1 MKIGKCILIV
11 VAVIFLTVGGTFAY
25 WSGRSNNVNV
35 NASLGNI
42 NNCVRYT
49 KGTNLTSSNFMPS
62 ASYTGGA
69 STTITFYRYASGSNS
84 CNINSTI
91 YGTISIKI
99 NSIGTNLK
107 SEAGFKYALVS
118 GSTVLAQGTFSG
130 KSAGTYAI
138 KSNIALST
146 TSTTYTLY
154 VWLDKSMDLNEKIVG
169 ESFNMEL
176 VVSATNKPN

>member
-130 KSAGTYAI
+130 KSAGTHVL

-154 VWLDKSMDLNEKIVG
+154 VWLDKSMELNEKIVG
-169 ESFNMEL
+169 EEFSMEL
-176 VVSATNKPN
+176 VVSATNQPS

>member
-130 KSAGTYAI
+130 KSAGTHVL

-154 VWLDKSMDLNEKIVG
+154 VWLDKSMELNEKIVG
-169 ESFNMEL
+169 EGFSMEL
-176 VVSATNKPN
+176 VVSATNQPS

>member
-1 MKIGKCILIV
+1 MKIGRYLLIV
-11 VAVIFLTVGGTFAY
+11 VAVIFLTIGGTLAY
-25 WSGRSNNVNV
+25 WTGRTNNVNI

-62 ASYTGGA
+62 TSYTGGA

-84 CNINSTI
+84 CNINNTI

-130 KSAGTYAI
+130 KSTGTYPL

-154 VWLDKSMDLNEKIVG
+154 VWLDKSMELNEKIVG
-169 ESFNMEL
+169 ESFDMEL
-176 VVSATNKPN
+176 VVSATNQPS

>member
-1 MKIGKCILIV
+1 MKTVNYLLII
-11 VAVIFLTVGGTFAY
+11 VAIICLTIGGTFAY
-25 WSGRSNNVNV
+25 WSGRSNNVNI

-62 ASYTGGA
+62 TSYTGGA

>member
-1 MKIGKCILIV
+1 MKTVNYLLII
-11 VAVIFLTVGGTFAY
+11 VAIICLTIGGTFAY
-25 WSGRSNNVNV
+25 WSGRSNNVNI
-35 NASLGNI
+35 NTSLGNI

-62 ASYTGGA
+62 TSYTGGA
-69 STTITFYRYASGSNS
+69 STTITFYRYDSGSNS
-84 CNINSTI
+84 CNINNTI

-130 KSAGTYAI
+130 KSTGTYSL
-138 KSNIALST
+138 KSNISLST

-154 VWLDKSMDLNEKIVG
+154 VWLDKSMELNEKIVG

-176 VVSATNKPN
+176 VVSATNQPS

>member
-11 VAVIFLTVGGTFAY
+11 VAVIFLTVGGTYAY
-25 WSGRSNNVNV
+25 WSGRSNNVNI

-84 CNINSTI
+84 CNIN
-91 YGTISIKI
+91 
-99 NSIGTNLK
+99 N
-107 SEAGFKYALVS
+107 
-118 GSTVLAQGTFSG
+118 
-130 KSAGTYAI
+130 
-138 KSNIALST
+138 NI
-146 TSTTYTLY
+146 
-154 VWLDKSMDLNEKIVG
+154 WNII
-169 ESFNMEL
+169 
-176 VVSATNKPN
+176 

>member
-11 VAVIFLTVGGTFAY
+11 VAVIFLTVGGTYAY
-25 WSGRSNNVNV
+25 WSGRSNNVNI

-84 CNINSTI
+84 CNINNNI

-107 SEAGFKYALVS
+107 NEAGFKYALVN
-118 GSTVLAQGTFSG
+118 GNTILAQGTFLG
-130 KSAGTYAI
+130 KSTGTYAI

-146 TSTTYTLY
+146 NSTTYTLY

-176 VVSATNKPN
+176 VVSATNQPS

>member
-1 MKIGKCILIV
+1 MKIGKYVLVV
-11 VAVIFLTVGGTFAY
+11 VAIIFLTVGGTFAY
-25 WSGRSNNVNV
+25 WTGRSNNVNI

-49 KGTNLTSSNFMPS
+49 KGTNLTSSSFMPS
-62 ASYTGGA
+62 TSYTGGA
-69 STTITFYRYASGSNS
+69 STTITLYRYASGSNS

-99 NSIGTNLK
+99 NSIGTNLS
-107 SEAGFKYALVS
+107 SEAGFKYSLVS
-118 GSTVLAQGTFSG
+118 GSTVLASGTFSG
-130 KSAGTYAI
+130 KGVGTYTI

-146 TSTTYTLY
+146 SSTTYTLY
-154 VWLDKSMDLNEKIVG
+154 VWLDKSVDLNESIVG

-176 VVSATNKPN
+176 IASATNKPS

>member
-1 MKIGKCILIV
+1 MKIVNYLLII
-11 VAVIFLTVGGTFAY
+11 VAIICLTVGGTFAY

-49 KGTNLTSSNFMPS
+49 KGTNLTSSSFMPS

-130 KSAGTYAI
+130 KSAGTHVL

-154 VWLDKSMDLNEKIVG
+154 VWLDKSMELNEKIVG
-169 ESFNMEL
+169 EGFSMEL
-176 VVSATNKPN
+176 VVSATNQPS

>member
-1 MKIGKCILIV
+1 MKIGKYLLII
-11 VAVIFLTVGGTFAY
+11 VAVIFLTVGGTYAY
-25 WSGRSNNVNV
+25 WTGRSNNVNI
-35 NASLGNI
+35 NTSLGNI

-49 KGTNLTSSNFMPS
+49 KGTDLTSANFMPS
-62 ASYTGGA
+62 TSYTGGA

-84 CNINSTI
+84 CNINNTI

-107 SEAGFKYALVS
+107 NEAGFKYALVS
-118 GSTVLAQGTFSG
+118 GSTILAQGTFSG

-154 VWLDKSMDLNEKIVG
+154 VWLDKNIELNEKIVG

>member
-1 MKIGKCILIV
+1 MKIGKYLLII
-11 VAVIFLTVGGTFAY
+11 VAVIFLTVGGTYAY
-25 WSGRSNNVNV
+25 WTGRSNNVNI
-35 NASLGNI
+35 NTSLGNI

-49 KGTNLTSSNFMPS
+49 KGTDLTSANFMPS
-62 ASYTGGA
+62 TSYTGGA

-99 NSIGTNLK
+99 NSIGTNLS

-130 KSAGTYAI
+130 MGTGTHVL

-154 VWLDKSMDLNEKIVG
+154 VWLDKSMELNEKIVG
-169 ESFNMEL
+169 EGFSMEL
-176 VVSATNKPN
+176 VVSATNQPS

>member
-11 VAVIFLTVGGTFAY
+11 VAVIFLTVGGTYAY
-25 WSGRSNNVNV
+25 WTGRSNNVNV

-130 KSAGTYAI
+130 KSAGTHVL

-154 VWLDKSMDLNEKIVG
+154 VWLDKSMELNEKIVG
-169 ESFNMEL
+169 EGFSMEL
-176 VVSATNKPN
+176 VVSATNQPS